1 MQLLKHINMRFLLL
15 FIALIFF
22 DMMAE
27 SNLYKA
33 GSTGKKLLSAGVII
47 GIIFQI
53 CMAVSYYFLAK
64 KSPML
69 VINTFWHMTIFTVM
83 TLVGVFV
90 FKNKITPVRMLGLF
104 FAFAA
109 LGCMVISNIYGV

>member
-1 MQLLKHINMRFLLL
+1 
-15 FIALIFF
+15 
-22 DMMAE
+22 
-27 SNLYKA
+27 
-33 GSTGKKLLSAGVII
+33 
-47 GIIFQI
+47 
-53 CMAVSYYFLAK
+53 
-64 KSPML
+64 
-69 VINTFWHMTIFTVM
+69 MTIFTVM